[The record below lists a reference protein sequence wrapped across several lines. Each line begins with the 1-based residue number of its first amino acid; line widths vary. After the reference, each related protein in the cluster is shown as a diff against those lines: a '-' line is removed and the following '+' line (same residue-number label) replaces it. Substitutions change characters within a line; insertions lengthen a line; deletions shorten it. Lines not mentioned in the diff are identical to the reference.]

1 MLSDRRVVR
10 QIASRPQLLTVAQ
23 AATLLNVSEKT
34 VRRWVDDEK
43 VPHVRLPSRQIR
55 IPLAALLASLQGNY
69 DLAGEVAELDARFSG
84 VTEDAIRDAM
94 NSSGDS

>member
-1 MLSDRRVVR
+1 MR

-23 AATLLNVSEKT
+23 AASLLNVSEKT

-69 DLAGEVAELDARFSG
+69 DLAGEVAELDARFGG
-84 VTEDAIRDAM
+84 VTEDAIRAAM
-94 NSSGDS
+94 GDSADS